1 MGSSAVRVRG
11 KEISEVSENSS
22 SRAARNPMELWRQW
36 LETSARAW
44 SDMFGGATRESYLD
58 PYRPYRQWFSGLKDA
73 GEQTTQP
80 AQTPPFALMNPTA
93 AMLSPGASQAG
104 TPTPEAQNLWKEWF
118 EAVSDSW
125 QETAELG
132 KEAVELTPRW
142 GEMLGQIWYN
152 FLSAEGFPTDPLQ
165 FITRWYNATDGP
177 LSEFMGDL
185 IQREEILQLSS
196 RFLRSYASFYSVF
209 RRDSEKYL
217 KALQI
222 PVRSD
227 VTRVAGLVVAIEDK
241 LDRLEEAFEEFEYGY
256 AKPATAESMEA
267 IEERIERLEQT
278 IGHIEGSATDTAT
291 ADSVSGLESRIDG
304 VEAKIDQILAAL
316 QNISENGSVQEMQAL
331 QVEASS
337 QEAEASPEA
346 ESAQVQAAPQAT
358 VAQQTNGEMVRATAA
373 ARRKAEELGVDLSA
387 IEGTGANG
395 QVTVDDVRRE
405 GAS

>member
-1 MGSSAVRVRG
+1 VCG
-11 KEISEVSENSS
+11 KEISEVSEDSS
-22 SRAARNPMELWRQW
+22 SRAAINPMEFWRQW
-36 LETSARAW
+36 FETSARAW
-44 SDMFGGATRESYLD
+44 SDLFGGAARENYLD
-58 PYRPYRQWFSGLKDA
+58 PYRLYRQWFSGLK
-73 GEQTTQP
+73 G
-80 AQTPPFALMNPTA
+80 AQTPTTESAQPSPFSLMGPTA
-93 AMLSPGASQAG
+93 AMLGPGASRAV
-104 TPTPEAQNLWKEWF
+104 TPTPDAQNLWKEWF

-142 GEMLGQIWYN
+142 AEMLGQIWFN
-152 FLSAEGFPTDPLQ
+152 FLSAEGFPSDPLQ
-165 FITRWYNATDGP
+165 LITRWYNATDGP
-177 LSEFMGDL
+177 LSGFIGDL

-217 KALQI
+217 KVLQI

-267 IEERIERLEQT
+267 MEERIERLEQT
-278 IGHIEGSATDTAT
+278 LERLEGSATHTAIS
-291 ADSVSGLESRIDG
+291 DSVSGLENRIDG
-304 VEAKIDQILAAL
+304 VETKIDQILAAL
-316 QNISENGSVQEMQAL
+316 QNISQNGNVQEAQAP
-331 QVEASS
+331 QTEASL
-337 QEAEASPEA
+337 QEASPEVEA
-346 ESAQVQAAPQAT
+346 TQEAQSSPVEAAPQAT
-358 VAQQTNGEMVRATAA
+358 VAQQANGGMVRATAA
-373 ARRKAEELGVDLSA
+373 ARRKAEELGVDLSTV
-387 IEGTGANG
+387 EGTGANG